1 MRLLVNTEGKRFLV
15 TRETDEKRDVNG
27 RQRVDKRTGQALFTV
42 QVTALDETGAEV
54 LNVTVAGTPPR
65 VTVGQYVSLVELE
78 AIPWAQ
84 DGRNGVAFRA
94 KDIVSAA
101 NVKAA

>member
-1 MRLLVNTEGKRFLV
+1 MRLVVNTEGKRFLV

-65 VTVGQYVSLVELE
+65 VTVGQYVTLVELE

-94 KDIVSAA
+94 KDIVPAA
-101 NVKAA
+101 HVKAA

>member
-1 MRLLVNTEGKRFLV
+1 MRLLINTEGKRFLV
-15 TRETDEKRDVNG
+15 TRETDEKRDMHG
-27 RQRVDKRTGQALFTV
+27 RQRVDKRTGEALFTV

-54 LNVTVAGTPPR
+54 LNVTVAGVPPR

-94 KDIVSAA
+94 KEIVPAA
-101 NVKAA
+101 NTKAA

>member
-1 MRLLVNTEGKRFLV
+1 MRLVIDTKGKQFLV
-15 TRETDEKRDVNG
+15 TRAADEKRDING
-27 RQRVDKRTGQALFTV
+27 RQRMDKRTQEPLFTV

-54 LNVTVAGTPPR
+54 LNVTVAGLPPK
-65 VTVGQYVSLVELE
+65 VAVGQYVSLVELE

-94 KDIVSAA
+94 KEINPAA
-101 NVKAA
+101 QPKAA